1 MKQGE
6 CNMSTVCAGKR
17 PLSAMCPTI
26 ISDKYNKVKM
36 VVGASGGPRII
47 TATALVILNS
57 LFFNYDLKKAVEEPR
72 FHNQLNPNYT
82 LLEQD
87 FEKSLA
93 DGLEQRS
100 HVIEEWKSSLAVVEA
115 VMRQDDKICAESD
128 PRNGGHPTGY

>member
-47 TATALVILNS
+47 TATAL
-57 LFFNYDLKKAVEEPR
+57 KAVEEPR